1 MIRSIQ
7 RMCII
12 ARVVIF
18 SVYCVSGTS
27 NVFFPLKWST
37 INSHLL
43 ELFARRQH
51 IRVCVCFNNLASA
64 RFLLSEYFLFIVG
77 CGRRYLFAQGRSV
90 WKKWKKRYYILVQVK
105 ESALCAAVFKE
116 GHTPEGV

>member
-51 IRVCVCFNNLASA
+51 IRVYVCFNNLQPQQGFYSLNT
-64 RFLLSEYFLFIVG
+64 FCLLLAVDAGICLHKAEVSG
-77 CGRRYLFAQGRSV
+77 KSGRNVTTFSSR
-90 WKKWKKRYYILVQVK
+90 
-105 ESALCAAVFKE
+105 
-116 GHTPEGV
+116 